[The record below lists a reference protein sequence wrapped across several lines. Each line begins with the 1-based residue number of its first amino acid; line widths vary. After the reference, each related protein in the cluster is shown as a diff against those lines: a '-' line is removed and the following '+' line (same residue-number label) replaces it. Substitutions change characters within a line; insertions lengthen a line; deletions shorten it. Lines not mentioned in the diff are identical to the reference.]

1 MMSGLTARVLHR
13 WRGSLQTRVA
23 VTTFLLSG
31 LVVLLLGI
39 LLMHQIRSGVLDAKQ
54 RSSLSQLDFGLQRA
68 TDQLSAIETAD
79 PTSVSRTASVII
91 SELRDRSSSPDSYDV
106 LLLATDPNGESET
119 TTNQFQVADVP
130 AALRQ
135 AVARSNHE
143 AWAYTSV
150 RSAHQP
156 ALVVGGTVAS
166 SAAGYQ
172 LYYLFP
178 MVQERQTLY
187 LVERTMLLSGLLLVL
202 LLVAIAAVVT
212 RQVVRP
218 VRYAAATAERLAA
231 GRLRDRMAVRGEDDL
246 ASLASSFNRMAETVE
261 KQISQLRELSR
272 VQRRFVADVS
282 HELRTPITTI
292 RMAADVLH
300 ESRSAM
306 TPALARSAELL
317 QNELDRFEALLADL
331 LEISRHDAGAVVLDA
346 EPVDLRSLVTRAVEF
361 AEPIASR
368 RECSF
373 VVDLPNE
380 PVVVEVDARRIDR
393 VLRNLV
399 VNAVEHAAGQPV
411 EVRLRGGEG
420 GVCVTVR
427 DCGRGLRPGE
437 TSLVFGRFW
446 RADPARA
453 RTSGGTGL
461 GLSIALEDARL
472 HGGWLQAWGEIG
484 VGSVFRLTLPWR
496 PGLDIGEPP
505 LPLDPNEQP
514 DLPAPRPVSGRE
526 TTGV

>member
-1 MMSGLTARVLHR
+1 MIAEFGARLLHR

-39 LLMHQIRSGVLDAKQ
+39 LLLQQIRNGVLDAKR

-68 TDQLSAIETAD
+68 TDQLSAVETAD
-79 PTSVSRTASVII
+79 AASASRTASVII
-91 SELRDRSSSPDSYDV
+91 SELRDRSTTSDSYDV
-106 LLLATDPNGESET
+106 LLLATDPNDVSET
-119 TTNQFQVADVP
+119 TASEFQPATVP

-135 AVARSNHE
+135 AVTRSNRE
-143 AWAYTSV
+143 AWAYTPLSPGHRPV
-150 RSAHQP
+150 
-156 ALVVGGTVAS
+156 LVVGGTVAS
-166 SAAGYQ
+166 STAGYQ

-178 MVQERQTLY
+178 LAQEQQTLY
-187 LVERTMLLSGLLLVL
+187 LVERTMLLSGLLIVL
-202 LLVAIAAVVT
+202 LLVVITAAVT

-218 VRYAAATAERLAA
+218 VRHAAATAERLAA
-231 GRLRDRMAVRGEDDL
+231 GRLRDRMYVRGEDDL

-300 ESRSAM
+300 ESRTKM
-306 TPALARSAELL
+306 TPELARSAELL

-346 EPVDLRSLVTRAVEF
+346 ELVDLRSLVNRA
-361 AEPIASR
+361 ADAAAPIAER
-368 RECSF
+368 RDCSL
-373 VVDLPNE
+373 VLDLPDE
-380 PVVVEVDARRIDR
+380 PVIVEVDARRIDR
-393 VLRNLV
+393 VLRNLL
-399 VNAVEHAAGQPV
+399 VNAVEHGDGQPV
-411 EVRLRGGEG
+411 EVCLRGGDG
-420 GVCVTVR
+420 GACVTVR
-427 DCGRGLRPGE
+427 DRGRGLRPGE

-472 HGGWLQAWGEIG
+472 HGGWLQAWGEVG

-496 PGLDIGEPP
+496 AGDDIGEPP
-505 LPLDPNEQP
+505 LSLDPAEQVDVP
-514 DLPAPRPVSGRE
+514 EPRPEASG
-526 TTGV
+526 V

>member
-1 MMSGLTARVLHR
+1 MIGEFGARVLHR

-39 LLMHQIRSGVLDAKQ
+39 LLLQQIRNGVLDAKQ

-68 TDQLSAIETAD
+68 TDQFSAVETAD
-79 PTSVSRTASVII
+79 AANASRTAAVII
-91 SELRDRSSSPDSYDV
+91 SELRDRSSTSDSYDV
-106 LLLATDPNGESET
+106 LLLATDPNDSSQT
-119 TTNQFQVADVP
+119 TAGDFQPATVP
-130 AALRQ
+130 ASLRQ
-135 AVARSNHE
+135 AVTRSNRE
-143 AWAYTSV
+143 AWAYTAV
-150 RSAHQP
+150 KPGHRP
-156 ALVVGGTVAS
+156 ALIVGGTVAS
-166 SAAGYQ
+166 NTAGYQ

-178 MVQERQTLY
+178 LAQEQQTLY
-187 LVERTMLLSGLLLVL
+187 LVERTMLLSGLLIVL

-218 VRYAAATAERLAA
+218 VRHAAATAERLAA
-231 GRLRDRMAVRGEDDL
+231 GRLRDRMSVRGEDDL

-300 ESRSAM
+300 ESRGAM
-306 TPALARSAELL
+306 TPELARSAELL
-317 QNELDRFEALLADL
+317 QAELDRFEGLLADL

-346 EPVDLRSLVTRAVEF
+346 EPVDLRSLVARAVDVATPV
-361 AEPIASR
+361 AER
-368 RECSF
+368 RGCEL
-373 VVDLPNE
+373 VVDVPDE
-380 PVVVEVDARRIDR
+380 PVVAEVDARRIDR

-399 VNAVEHAAGQPV
+399 ANAIEHGDGQPV
-411 EVRLRGGEG
+411 EVCLRGGDG

-427 DCGRGLRPGE
+427 DRGRGLRPGE

-472 HGGWLQAWGEIG
+472 HGGWLQAWGEVG
-484 VGSVFRLTLPWR
+484 SGSVFRLTLPWR
-496 PGLDIGEPP
+496 PGEDIGEPP
-505 LPLDPNEQP
+505 LPLDPAERVDVP
-514 DLPAPRPVSGRE
+514 EPKPEASG
-526 TTGV
+526 V

>member
-1 MMSGLTARVLHR
+1 VITDLAGRVLHR
-13 WRGSLQTRVA
+13 WRASLQTRVA

-31 LVVLLLGI
+31 LVVLLLGV
-39 LLMHQIRSGVLDAKQ
+39 LLLQQIRSGVLDAKQ

-68 TDQLSAIETAD
+68 SDQLSAIESLSTG
-79 PTSVSRTASVII
+79 SVVRTASVIL
-91 SELRDRSSSPDSYDV
+91 SELRDRSRSSDSYEV
-106 LLLATDPNGESET
+106 LLLATDQNGESESSSSDFDRT
-119 TTNQFQVADVP
+119 SVP
-130 AALRQ
+130 AALLRT
-135 AVARSNHE
+135 VSRSNHE
-143 AWAYTSV
+143 AWTYTSV
-150 RSAHQP
+150 MPGHRP
-156 ALVVGGTVAS
+156 TLVVGGTVS
-166 SAAGYQ
+166 STAGYQ
-172 LYYLFP
+172 LYYFFP
-178 MVQERQTLY
+178 LTQEQQTLY
-187 LVERTMLLSGLLLVL
+187 LVERTMLLSGFLLVL

-218 VRYAAATAERLAA
+218 VRHAAATAERLAA
-231 GRLRDRMAVRGEDDL
+231 GRLRDRMSVRGEDDL

-300 ESRSAM
+300 ESRSVM
-306 TPALARSAELL
+306 TPELARSAELL
-317 QNELDRFEALLADL
+317 QNELNRFEALLADL

-346 EPVDLRSLVTRAVEF
+346 EPVDLRSLVTRAVDVAQPV
-361 AEPIASR
+361 AER
-368 RECSF
+368 RGCEF
-373 VVDLPNE
+373 VVDVPAD

-399 VNAVEHAAGQPV
+399 VNAVEHGDGQPV
-411 EVRLRGGEG
+411 EVCLRAGDG

-427 DCGRGLRPGE
+427 DHGRGLRPGE

-472 HGGWLQAWGEIG
+472 HGGWLQAWGETG
-484 VGSVFRLTLPWR
+484 QGSVFRLTLPWR

-505 LPLDPNEQP
+505 LPLDPTERTDVP
-514 DLPAPRPVSGRE
+514 SPRPLSGRE